1 MPKKRKPFEKS
12 HNMQSNRAK
21 ERWLDKE
28 NRQDSSKISN
38 LIVSFLY
45 TSGESVPLAAIEDH
59 LIKETGKAKD
69 LAKAIDSLLHEGL
82 ITKSGK
88 RQYTLTRNAPLY
100 EGPLVQHPN
109 GFGFVGPVLQHGK
122 EAAFLRDPFVSA
134 AAMGSAQH
142 GDRVL
147 IRVLRVR
154 KDDRPEAVVLRI
166 LVRGTDKIA
175 GIYRENRGSA
185 TVFPDDSRFPFTIKI
200 ADDNGHTP
208 QDGDAVI
215 VQYTRETRPTR
226 MLSGKILSV
235 LGSADKIDTQ
245 MQLVIQKFDLPHEFS
260 SEALQEAEKL
270 SGAIELEEG
279 REDLR
284 QTPHVTID
292 GETAKDFDDAI
303 CVMKTRRGFRLYVSI
318 ADVSHFVTPG
328 SAIDKEAYARGTSVY
343 FPGRVI
349 PMLPERLS
357 NDLCSLVPGKDR
369 LTVSAILDFDK
380 SGTLQ
385 DKRFTRSVICS
396 NQRFTY
402 TTVKEILIDKDP
414 TVRKQFKPFLTQL
427 RWAQELAIAL
437 HTKRKQRGSID
448 FNLPEAEFTLSD
460 NSEVAAIYRA
470 ERNFAHQ
477 LIEEFMLAANEA
489 VAELATSRK
498 VPAIYRVH
506 EPPDPLKMEAFF
518 TFAKTLGLQLPPMEN
533 SPAWF
538 AKVLDTCNDSRYE
551 YIINNLLLRSMKQAQ
566 YSAENVGHF
575 GLASS
580 DYTHFTSPI
589 RRYPDLIV
597 HRTLLRLVSRAQGKK
612 HQNPLSLSLKDAGDF
627 LSARE
632 RVAITAERDIHER
645 LKINFMQK
653 HIGDSFDA
661 IISGVNDSAIFI
673 EVPSHCISGSIGVDR
688 LTDDYYILDS
698 KNHRLFGEITA
709 KTYRIGDPLRVTL
722 EDVDFYRRRLNF
734 ILASDSA
741 SKKDSWEAG
750 VKPKP
755 PAFP

>member
-1 MPKKRKPFEKS
+1 MPKKRNPPEKS
-12 HNMQSNRAK
+12 RKPQGNRAK
-21 ERWLDKE
+21 ERRPGKE
-28 NRQDSSKISN
+28 NRQDFSRNAN
-38 LIVSFLY
+38 LILGFLY
-45 TSGESVPLAAIEDH
+45 TSGESVPLATIEDH
-59 LIKETGKAKD
+59 LVKETGTAKD
-69 LAKAIDSLLHEGL
+69 LAKTIDSLLHEGL
-82 ITKSGK
+82 ITKNGK
-88 RQYTLTRNAPLY
+88 RQYALARNAPLY

-109 GFGFVGPVLQHGK
+109 GFGFVGPVQQHGK

-166 LVRGTDKIA
+166 LARGPDKIA
-175 GIYRENRGSA
+175 GIYRETRGGAS
-185 TVFPDDSRFPFTIKI
+185 VFPDDSRFPFTIKI
-200 ADDNGHTP
+200 ADDNGYTL

-215 VQYTRETRPTR
+215 VQYTREARQTRVLT
-226 MLSGKILSV
+226 GKILNV
-235 LGSADKIDTQ
+235 LGSADTVDTQ

-260 SEALQEAEKL
+260 TEALQEAESL
-270 SGAIELEEG
+270 AGIIELEEG

-318 ADVSHFVTPG
+318 ADVSHYVPPG
-328 SAIDKEAYARGTSVY
+328 SAIDKEAYARGTSIY
-343 FPGRVI
+343 FPGRVL

-357 NDLCSLVPGKDR
+357 NDLCSLVPGQDR

-385 DKRFTRSVICS
+385 NKRFTRSVICS

-414 TVRKQFKPFLTQL
+414 AVRKQYKPFLTQL
-427 RWAQELAIAL
+427 RWAQELATAL
-437 HTKRKQRGSID
+437 QARRRQRGSID
-448 FNLPEAEFTLSD
+448 FNLPEAEFTVND
-460 NSEVAAIYRA
+460 TGEVTAIYRA

-489 VAELATSRK
+489 VAELATARK

-518 TFAKTLGLQLPPMEN
+518 TFAKTLGLQLPPMEIN
-533 SPAWF
+533 PAWF
-538 AKVLDTCNDSRYE
+538 AKVLAICNESRYE

-597 HRTLLRLVSRAQGKK
+597 HRTLLRLISRSQEKK
-612 HQNPLSLSLKDAGDF
+612 QPIHPSASLKDAGDF
-627 LSARE
+627 LSTRE
-632 RVAITAERDIHER
+632 RVAITAERDIQER

-661 IISGVNDSAIFI
+661 IISGVNDSALFI
-673 EVPSHCISGSIGVDR
+673 EIPSHCISGSIGVDR
-688 LTDDYYILDS
+688 LTDDYYLLDS

-741 SKKDSWEAG
+741 RKKDSWEARI
-750 VKPKP
+750 KPKP